1 MKIDDMFPRKYASGE
16 DLGGKAVRL
25 TIQRVAQEEVY
36 NHGEKEKRFV
46 VYFDGA
52 QRGVL
57 LSRTLAQQIVDA
69 TGQQDTSH
77 WVGQVV
83 ELYPVPMT
91 VGGVPRVAIRARRA
105 GVKPRAGTGKI
116 QDDPLDP
123 GEDFADE

>member
-25 TIQRVAQEEVY
+25 SIQRVDKEEVY
-36 NHGEKEKRFV
+36 NHGEKDHRFV
-46 VYFDGA
+46 IYFDGA

-57 LSRTLAQQIVDA
+57 LSRTLAQQIAEAV
-69 TGQQDTSH
+69 GQQDTNH

-105 GVKPRAGTGKI
+105 GEKPKAGTGRTPA
-116 QDDPLDP
+116 DPLDQ
-123 GEDFADE
+123 GEDLLDE